1 MNEQLIPYYS
11 TTTASLPG
19 LAVLICA
26 TGAFALPLIALIV
39 KDRRIWGLYTLAFSF
54 VAATLSYR
62 LFFAVLKTGKPLIY
76 TFSGWPAPLGIV
88 YEVDV
93 FNGLLG
99 VLVSSIMFLV
109 VLYSLKY
116 MEHEDGLQWYYTLLL
131 GIEAG
136 MLGCLYTGDFFNL
149 FVMIEVTSVSAY
161 ALVAFRRYNKI
172 AIEAAMKYAIFG
184 ALATTMYFTA
194 IIFAYGSL
202 GTLNMA
208 DMVLKIAGFKDMPVT
223 DGPFGIVHYGIAL
236 FVVFAL
242 WSFTFKAALFPNHF
256 WLPDAHAAAPSSV
269 SAILSGLVVKV
280 GIYAIA
286 RFVYTI
292 FFGSG
297 ALGDFMNVIF
307 AFLLIAG
314 IASAFL
320 GSILML
326 VQKDIK
332 RLIAYSTILNIGY
345 IATGLGLGNLLG
357 IVAAIYHIVNHAIAK
372 SALFLS
378 AGTYIH
384 TFKTREIDKL
394 AGVGRL
400 LPVTT
405 FSFAIAAFS
414 LAGVPPLNAFMSK
427 FLLYGAA
434 VGKHPILAVL
444 IVIPSI
450 LAFLAYLKI
459 VYVMYLKPL
468 PQEESKYS
476 VKEEALMAAPVFIL
490 AIACI
495 LIGILTPLIVD
506 HFIMPAAHSL
516 IDARSYVEAMM
527 NVAKHLP

>member
-1 MNEQLIPYYS
+1 MVEQLIPYYNV
-11 TTTASLPG
+11 TIASLPG

-26 TGAFALPLIALIV
+26 TGAFALPLIALVI
-39 KDRRIWGLYTLAFSF
+39 KDRRVWEVYNLVISF
-54 VAATLSYR
+54 IVALISYR
-62 LFFAVLKTGKPLIY
+62 LLLAVLEVGKPLIY

-99 VLVSSIMFLV
+99 VMVTSIMFLV
-109 VLYSLKY
+109 TLYSLKY
-116 MEHEDGLQWYYTLLL
+116 MEHDDGLQWYYTLLL

-208 DMVLKIAGFKDMPVT
+208 DMVLKIAGFTNMPVT
-223 DGPFGIVHYGIAL
+223 NGSFGIVHYGIAL

-286 RFVYTI
+286 RFIYTI
-292 FFGSG
+292 FLGSG
-297 ALGDFMNVIF
+297 GLENLVNIVLTVLF
-307 AFLLIAG
+307 IAG
-314 IASAFL
+314 AASAFL

-326 VQKDIK
+326 VQKDLK

-345 IATGLGLGNLLG
+345 ISIGLGLGNLLG
-357 IVAAIYHIVNHAIAK
+357 IVAAIYHIINHAIAK

-378 AGTYIH
+378 AGVYIH
-384 TFKTREIDKL
+384 SFKTREIEKL
-394 AGVGRL
+394 SGVGRL
-400 LPVTT
+400 LPITT
-405 FSFAIAAFS
+405 FSFIITAFA
-414 LAGVPPLNAFMSK
+414 LAGIPPLNAFMSK
-427 FLLYGAA
+427 FLLYGAL
-434 VGKHPILAVL
+434 VGKHPALALLV
-444 IVIPSI
+444 IIPSI

-459 VYVMYLKPL
+459 IYVIYVKPL
-468 PQEESKYS
+468 PQEESKYN
-476 VKEEALMAAPVFIL
+476 VKESLMMTAPIFIL
-490 AIACI
+490 ALACI
-495 LIGILTPLIVD
+495 VIGILTPYIVD
-506 HFIMPAAHSL
+506 NYIMPAARSV
-516 IDARSYVEAMM
+516 IDTRSYVESMLEI
-527 NVAKHLP
+527 AKVLP